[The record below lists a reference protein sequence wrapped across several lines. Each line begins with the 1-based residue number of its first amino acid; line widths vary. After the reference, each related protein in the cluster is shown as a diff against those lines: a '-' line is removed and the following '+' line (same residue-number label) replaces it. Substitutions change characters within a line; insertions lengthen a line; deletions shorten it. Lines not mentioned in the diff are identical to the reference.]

1 MDIRIEKTER
11 AIRKCI
17 SGIACSE
24 ATGENYGER
33 AVQPGMHQ

>member
-1 MDIRIEKTER
+1 MDIRIEKTRESNP
-11 AIRKCI
+11 KCI